1 MNLIQKMFNLIKQGL
16 LGLNKGLSMGLPRL
30 EAYMDGIQRRTYTI
44 VAGGT
49 GSGKTSFALFT
60 YVYRFIA
67 DHLGDMKYRVV
78 YYSMEMSGEILL
90 AKVLSLYIF
99 ETYGIELSYKQIMS
113 RQDIL
118 SEEHWGLIQSCQP
131 WLESFMKQIIIYDHQ
146 MNSNSIYA
154 SLSEYAKDN
163 GKFIEGKYSNTYEP
177 NVKDELVIVIAD
189 HLGLINPTNGQD
201 KKQAMDLTSKYFLRF
216 RNSCAY
222 SPVVLLQ
229 INRGQANMDRVKQN
243 RQEIE
248 ISDLKNT
255 ADPSEDAEIILA
267 IYHPFREK
275 AAKHNDFDM
284 RKFRDKYRAIQ
295 ILKARMGEA
304 DKFVSTSFFGSI
316 GYWREL
322 PKPEVVTNM
331 SKEEVNNLLSLTPV
345 KIEVQEVRTA
355 PISFKMKF

>member
-1 MNLIQKMFNLIKQGL
+1 
-16 LGLNKGLSMGLPRL
+16 MGLPRL
-30 EAYMDGIQRRTYTI
+30 EEYMDGIQRRTYTI
-44 VAGGT
+44 IAGGT
-49 GSGKTSFALFT
+49 GSGKTTLALYS

-67 DHLGDMKYRVV
+67 DHLGDLKYRVV

-90 AKVLSLYIF
+90 AKILSLHIF

-118 SEEHWGLIQSCQP
+118 SNDHWELIQSCQP
-131 WLESFMKQIIIYDHQ
+131 WLEQFMQHIIIYDHQ
-146 MNSNSIYA
+146 QNSGSIYA
-154 SLSEYAKDN
+154 SLSEYAKEN
-163 GKFIEGKYSNTYEP
+163 GTFIEGKYSNTYIP
-177 NVKDELVIVIAD
+177 NVKDEIVVVVAD
-189 HLGLINPTNGQD
+189 HLGLINPTQGQD

-229 INRGQANMDRVKQN
+229 INRGQANSERMKQQ

-255 ADPSEDAEIILA
+255 ADPSEDAEVILA

-275 AAKHNDFDM
+275 ATKHNDYNM
-284 RKFRDKYRAIQ
+284 TQFRDKYRAIQ

-304 DKFVSTSFFGSI
+304 DKFVSTSFFGSS

-322 PKPEVVTNM
+322 PEHGKNLNETQIQSFLHLIPPKVEDIEEEKP
-331 SKEEVNNLLSLTPV
+331 KV
-345 KIEVQEVRTA
+345 KFT
-355 PISFKMKF
+355 FKF